1 MNTTQFLV
9 VAWKSLMNS
18 SNDSLKGTSL
28 EELQETVKNFAISS
42 AIAGGVA
49 GAIPGASIVACLA
62 QTGIVW
68 TMYVKINKQLG
79 ISMSK
84 STMKFIGSAMLTN
97 IISNAGSLLV
107 GYAGATILSIIPIL
121 GQITGPLVG
130 TALGYIVIYVSAVL
144 YLNLLTKVFK
154 AKGSFTV
161 DESDEIKEMIKD
173 VVNESDVKGI
183 IKEGQKSFKTAKKN
197 GEIDKAKEHVKCP
210 SCGVNITMDQK
221 YCSNCGAELK

>member
-1 MNTTQFLV
+1 MNPTQFLF

-18 SNDSLKGTSL
+18 SNDSFNGTSL

-42 AIAGGVA
+42 AIAGGIA
-49 GAIPGASIVACLA
+49 GAIPGASVVACLA
-62 QTGIVW
+62 QTGLVW

-97 IISNAGSLLV
+97 IIANAGSLLL
-107 GYAGATILSIIPIL
+107 GYAGATVLSFIPIL
-121 GQITGPLVG
+121 GQITGPLMG

-144 YLNLLTKVFK
+144 YLNLLTKLFK

-183 IKEGQKSFKTAKKN
+183 IKEGQRSFKDAKKN
-197 GEIDKAKEHVKCP
+197 GEIDKAKEHMKCP
-210 SCGVNITMDQK
+210 SCGADITTDQK
-221 YCSNCGAELK
+221 YCSSCGAELK